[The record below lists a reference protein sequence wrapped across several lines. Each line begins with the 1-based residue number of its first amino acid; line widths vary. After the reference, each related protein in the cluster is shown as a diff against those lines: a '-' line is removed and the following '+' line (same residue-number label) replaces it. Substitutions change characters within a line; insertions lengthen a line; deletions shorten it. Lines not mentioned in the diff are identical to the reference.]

1 MLVLS
6 NKAFPRKMLNSY
18 IMSNE
23 MDCSQSITRIR
34 ERLPELERQ
43 ILKFGDFFPLKLLP
57 AGLFRDVTSG
67 LDCIADIARDLD
79 VITPKTSDAM
89 VAYWSER
96 LSRKIHVLVHICRT
110 QQQHVKDRPK
120 AVLDKMGTRTQW
132 LEQIQTKQTQLST
145 QRAAVAAT
153 LETMQTGQDLPL
165 IHALQKELQA
175 IDAQLAELFR

>member
-1 MLVLS
+1 
-6 NKAFPRKMLNSY
+6 MLNSY

-132 LEQIQTKQTQLST
+132 LEQLQTKQTQLST
-145 QRAAVAAT
+145 QRAAGAAT

-165 IHALQKELQA
+165 IHALQKDLQA